1 MNAFGTLFLRDVKK
15 IGAVYA
21 PVILGWLA
29 LCASIRWLFPLSFN
43 ARINLTDLC
52 FLLLFAAPPLL
63 LSRSFTDESLVKSDQ
78 QWFSLPLRR
87 STVVLSRVFTVL
99 LFLAISA
106 VAAFLWSLLMV
117 PVQIKQ
123 MEEACRR
130 AGTNDYAKLI
140 PYYHDFWGFLFH
152 MSRYFFLTA
161 LFALC
166 SFVLLGLVIL
176 TQSFRY
182 TIRRYNSFLRNLTVL
197 ALFIFFCWLGFRG
210 MHFSG
215 SELDTGSIVNSLIA
229 GVVFLA
235 IGLIIFDRTAEV

>member
-117 PVQIKQ
+117 PVEIAD
-123 MEEACRR
+123 MEETLRKI
-130 AGTNDYAKLI
+130 GKHDYAYMI
-140 PYYHDFWGFLFH
+140 PYYRDTAGFLLN
-152 MSRYFFLTA
+152 MSRCFFA
-161 LFALC
+161 ARLFALC
-166 SFVLLGLVIL
+166 SFVLLGTVVLV
-176 TQSFRY
+176 QSIKYSVSWFNR
-182 TIRRYNSFLRNLTVL
+182 FLQTLAVL

-215 SELDTGSIVNSLIA
+215 SELDAGSIVNSLIA

-235 IGLIIFDRTAEV
+235 IGLSLFDRAAEV